1 MKPFTTLL
9 VEETRQCLQ
18 GGAGLAAGFFAAAA
32 CLLPLGVGPDVQL
45 LSHMAAGGLW
55 VLAAL
60 AALLSLD
67 RLFAADAEDG
77 SLELLAL
84 SPLSLEGI
92 AGIKILAHWLS
103 TGVPLILLS
112 ALLALMFALPLEAI
126 APLLFSLV
134 LGTPA
139 VSAVGAVGAALTLS
153 ARRGGLLL
161 PLIVLPL
168 IAPAVIFGAGMVL
181 PGAGGGVYFLCAFVL
196 MALLLS
202 PFAVAAA
209 LRLHLA
215 Q

>member
-1 MKPFTTLL
+1 MRPFGILL
-9 VEETRQCLQ
+9 ADEVLRCLY
-18 GGAGLAAGFFAAAA
+18 GGAGLAAGFFVAAA
-32 CLLPLGVGPDVQL
+32 CLLPLGVGPDVLL
-45 LSHMAAGGLW
+45 LSRLAVGALW

-67 RLFAADAEDG
+67 RLFATDAEDG

-84 SPLSLEGI
+84 SPLPLEGV
-92 AGIKILAHWLS
+92 AGVKIVAHWLS
-103 TGVPLILLS
+103 TGLPLILLAGILS
-112 ALLALMFALPLEAI
+112 VMFALPAEHFAS
-126 APLLFSLV
+126 LLLSLT

-153 ARRGGLLL
+153 TRRGGLLL

-168 IAPAVIFGAGMVL
+168 IAPAVIFGTAMVAGVSN
-181 PGAGGGVYFLCAFVL
+181 GAVYFLGAFTLV
-196 MALLLS
+196 ALALS